1 MLTSGVTDTERPR
14 EGDDNGQE
22 KTNEPSTK
30 KCSSPV
36 QVKRQAPIGPAMPPG
51 GVPSAY
57 ADSEDDDDD
66 IVGPA
71 LPGMKG
77 FRPADERIEAE
88 MARRAL
94 ELKQAEWDRAR
105 GVTSTDAE
113 KGKPAPL
120 ARQEWMTVMP
130 ESSFFKDSLAP
141 ANRPTGQPAAF
152 RTYVL
157 TCWLK
162 LGDEPGLVSDYGDL
176 LDSLCCCNCMN
187 AQ

>member
-1 MLTSGVTDTERPR
+1 MLTTGVAGAERPS
-14 EGDDNGQE
+14 GADDEQE
-22 KTNEPSTK
+22 TKEATSSSTSASSPK
-30 KCSSPV
+30 KSSSPV

-57 ADSEDDDDD
+57 NSSGGNGDSDDDDD
-66 IVGPA
+66 EVVGPA

-77 FRPADERIEAE
+77 FRPADERVEAE

-105 GVTSTDAE
+105 GVSSSSTE
-113 KGKPAPL
+113 KDKSAPL

-141 ANRPTGQPAAF
+141 ANRPPGKPAAF
-152 RTYVL
+152 RAYVPVI
-157 TCWLK
+157 C
-162 LGDEPGLVSDYGDL
+162 D
-176 LDSLCCCNCMN
+176 
-187 AQ
+187 